1 MPPPA
6 GVSWQSGGR
15 MAKLDDDDS
24 LVGKP
29 GRPVKVRR
37 FPWRLWFY
45 AILITGAAGAGG
57 YFAWQYRGQANKEHD
72 AADACLKDIGPLKA
86 SATACADESSKLKT
100 GLEDTKKKTG
110 ELEKQNGEFM
120 KNINASKEE
129 LAQLRQQKAEAE
141 KREAVMLDF
150 QKQFAKMIELGQ
162 LKVSARR
169 GSLVLSLP
177 AEVLFPSGSADLSK
191 EGELAVLEVGINLK
205 KFPDR
210 RFLVVGH
217 TDSQPLAKMKV
228 DPTKPA
234 PCVFKDNWELS
245 TARALTVTRF
255 LVQAG
260 MDPKNLIP
268 AGSGQFDPVADNA
281 NAKERGRNRRI
292 EIALLP
298 ALNELPPLPKGIGED
313 QPKK

>member
-1 MPPPA
+1 
-6 GVSWQSGGR
+6 
-15 MAKLDDDDS
+15 MAKVDDDDY
-24 LVGKP
+24 LVPGKS
-29 GRPVKVRR
+29 VKARR

-45 AILITGAAGAGG
+45 AILMTGAAGAAG
-57 YFAWQYRGQANKEHD
+57 YFAWEYRGKANKEHD
-72 AADACLKDIGPLKA
+72 AADACLKDMGPLKD
-86 SATACADESSKLKT
+86 SSGKCTTQTADLQKSLDGT
-100 GLEDTKKKTG
+100 TKKAG

-129 LAQLRQQKAEAE
+129 LAQLRVQKAEAE

-210 RFLVVGH
+210 RFLVIGH
-217 TDSQPLAKMKV
+217 TDSQPLTKMKV

-234 PCVFKDNWELS
+234 PCAFKDNWELS

-268 AGSGQFDPVADNA
+268 SGSGQFDPVADNA
-281 NAKERGRNRRI
+281 NGKERGRNRRI

-298 ALNELPPLPKGIGED
+298 AINELPPLPKGIGED
-313 QPKK
+313 APKK

>member
-1 MPPPA
+1 
-6 GVSWQSGGR
+6 
-15 MAKLDDDDS
+15 MAKLDDEDS
-24 LVGKP
+24 FEKPGKP
-29 GRPVKVRR
+29 TKVRR

-45 AILITGAAGAGG
+45 AILMTGAAGAGG
-57 YFAWQYRGQANKEHD
+57 YFAWQYRTTANKEHE
-72 AADACLKDIGPLKA
+72 AADACLQAMGPLKD
-86 SATACADESSKLKT
+86 SAGKCSSQAADLQKTLDGTSKKA
-100 GLEDTKKKTG
+100 G

-129 LAQLRQQKAEAE
+129 LAQLRAQKAEAE

-150 QKQFAKMIELGQ
+150 QKQFAKMIDTGQ

-210 RFLVVGH
+210 RFLVIGH

-268 AGSGQFDPVADNA
+268 SGSGQFDPVADNG
-281 NAKERGRNRRI
+281 NPKERARNRRI

-298 ALNELPPLPKGIGED
+298 AINELPPLPKGIGEE